1 MGLREV
7 MRKIF
12 SKFSSKEKE
21 FVFWWVFV
29 YINLGPVLSNRGRAM
44 LSVVFLYA
52 YPSKAQPFL

>member
-1 MGLREV
+1 